1 MGWYWQPQWRFT
13 CSVTTTG
20 AKRKTNYINFCKR
33 LTTKC
38 GIIENYNEETTSD
51 SNPPIFAVAFTD
63 TMMWTKFSF
72 DIPRIVLT
80 SFCHD
85 KNNEIRSVAV
95 ILCVTPAWLPYLRRI
110 RPVDVMDPFNADL
123 SCIFCEKSDIN
134 YWSICFCLFVF
145 FSL

>member
-1 MGWYWQPQWRFT
+1 M
-13 CSVTTTG
+13 
-20 AKRKTNYINFCKR
+20 
-33 LTTKC
+33 
-38 GIIENYNEETTSD
+38 IENYNEETTSD
-51 SNPPIFAVAFTD
+51 SNPPIFVGCFYWHHD
-63 TMMWTKFSF
+63 VNQIFFWYSSHSVDFF
-72 DIPRIVLT
+72 Y
-80 SFCHD
+80 HD